1 MLGNAL
7 LFQLGWFACVLGAR
21 HPALLAVAVACLVT
35 HLSCLAKPGEVR
47 LIVAVS
53 LCGWLTDS
61 LLLALGV
68 FEFGG
73 HRWLPPFW
81 LLLLWP
87 VFACTLRHSLHWTAN
102 PWWRAS
108 LLGAVGGPLSY
119 WGGVQLAGARLPLGI
134 WPSLLVLAAVWALLL
149 PVLHRLGRPTAPACE
164 RTR

>member
-1 MLGNAL
+1 MLSNAL

-35 HLSCLAKPGEVR
+35 HLSCLARPGEVR

-87 VFACTLRHSLHWTAN
+87 VFACTLRHSLH
-102 PWWRAS
+102 
-108 LLGAVGGPLSY
+108 
-119 WGGVQLAGARLPLGI
+119 
-134 WPSLLVLAAVWALLL
+134 
-149 PVLHRLGRPTAPACE
+149 
-164 RTR
+164 